1 MPLLSAFE
9 DLTENIEI
17 AYDNVSQ
24 NGSSPGSGPTAREG
38 LASDMGDAID
48 EYYNSAL
55 VTTSVTI
62 DAGQP
67 DTVGGTTQVDGTGS
81 GTGGL
86 TLLDIATL
94 KIDLQNAY
102 DSAADTGG
110 FSDPVP
116 QLAQDVGTAIHTYMI
131 SGTVITT
138 VVADGGQ
145 TTSAAAAT
153 ANPVGTV
160 ASPGSGT
167 GKGIVRYEDSDID
180 TLISDIETAYEN
192 AKLTG
197 QTGSA
202 SKDLSIDM
210 SAAIQKFA
218 LTAIVETDVT
228 VQPGQTVAGYMMLV
242 GTAASP
248 LPATTLITTAA
259 SGEGELS

>member
-1 MPLLSAFE
+1 MPLSSAFK

-17 AYDNVSQ
+17 AYDNVAQ
-24 NGSSPGSGPTAREG
+24 NGSTPDSGPSAREG

-48 EYYNSAL
+48 EYYSAAL
-55 VTTSVTI
+55 VTTDVTI
-62 DAGQP
+62 DTGQP

-102 DSAADTGG
+102 DTAADTGG

-167 GKGIVRYEDSDID
+167 GEGIVRYEDSDVD
-180 TLISDIETAYEN
+180 ALISDIEAAYEN
-192 AKLTG
+192 AKLAG
-197 QTGSA
+197 QTGSV
-202 SKDLSIDM
+202 SEDLSVDM

-218 LTAIVETDVT
+218 LTAIVETNVT